1 MDGLLRL
8 PSYAKIN
15 LALFI
20 KGKRGNGYHEIE
32 TLLQQIDLKDE
43 IEFRV
48 TTNPEIAFF
57 CNDPNLPSGKKNLCV
72 RTAYL
77 LKEFAGV
84 QQGAEIRLTKVI
96 PMGAG
101 LGGGSSNAAVVILGL
116 NKLWKLNLPPRK
128 LMELAA
134 QLGSDVP
141 FFIHGGM
148 AWAEGRGDILTW
160 FDFDLDLP
168 IVVVYPEVH
177 VSTAWAYQ
185 HLNLDL
191 TMKKKN
197 IKLARFKNR
206 NFNNVEFY
214 KNFSNDFEAV
224 VFKAHS
230 ILAEIKQRLLQ
241 RNPIFTSMSGSG
253 SSLFAI
259 FRTVSET
266 VAAKAM
272 FENQYR
278 TFLVHPI
285 RWGYK
290 QTIELALTRA

>member
-1 MDGLLRL
+1 MDGQLRL

-20 KGKRGNGYHEIE
+20 KGKRGDGYHEIA

-43 IEFRV
+43 IEFCA
-48 TTNPEIAFF
+48 TDNPEIAFF
-57 CNDPNLPSGKKNLCV
+57 CDHPDLSSGSSNLCV
-72 RTAYL
+72 RAAYL
-77 LKEFAGV
+77 LKEVTGFREGV
-84 QQGAEIRLTKVI
+84 EIKLTKVI

-101 LGGGSSNAAVVILGL
+101 LGGGSSNAAVVLLGL
-116 NKLWKLNLPPRK
+116 NKLWKLNLLPRK
-128 LMELAA
+128 LMELASR
-134 QLGSDVP
+134 LGSDVP

-160 FDFDLDLP
+160 IDLGLDLP
-168 IVVVYPEVH
+168 MLVVSPEVR

-214 KNFSNDFEAV
+214 KNFRNDFEAV
-224 VFKAHS
+224 IFKVHP

-241 RNPIFTSMSGSG
+241 QNTLFASMSGSG
-253 SSLFAI
+253 SSLFAV
-259 FRTVSET
+259 FRTVSEAI
-266 VAAKAM
+266 AAKAL

-278 TFLVHPI
+278 TFLVRPLH
-285 RWGYK
+285 WGYD
-290 QTIELALTRA
+290 QIRLL